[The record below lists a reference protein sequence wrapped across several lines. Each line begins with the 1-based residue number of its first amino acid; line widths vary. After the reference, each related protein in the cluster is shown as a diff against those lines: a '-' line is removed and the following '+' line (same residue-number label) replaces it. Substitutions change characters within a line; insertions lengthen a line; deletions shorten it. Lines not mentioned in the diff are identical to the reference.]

1 MGFYS
6 PAQLVRDAR
15 EHGVIVRPVDV
26 NVFRWDSH
34 LQPDPA
40 SRGGWRSSWAYDWSP
55 AFRRRR
61 LRLSQGRAARLKAEW
76 PLPSGQRHEE
86 DALVFAR

>member
-6 PAQLVRDAR
+6 PTQLVRDAR
-15 EHGVIVRPVDV
+15 EHGVIVRQVDV

-40 SRGGWRSSWAYDWSP
+40 SRGGLASQLG
-55 AFRRRR
+55 
-61 LRLSQGRAARLKAEW
+61 LRLVSGLQEEEAQALTRTRRAVE
-76 PLPSGQRHEE
+76 S
-86 DALVFAR
+86 

>member
-40 SRGGWRSSWAYDWSP
+40 SRGGLALQLG
-55 AFRRRR
+55 RR
-61 LRLSQGRAARLKAEW
+61 LVSGLQEEEAQALTRTRRAVE
-76 PLPSGQRHEE
+76 S
-86 DALVFAR
+86 